1 MPLSVLVELLQGCEG
16 ALRSAG
22 LQRSGDQL
30 HHLLL
35 DFLARQ
41 RCRSP
46 LQGEQPPKA
55 TTQAPMRPSRR
66 PRNRRSPRRVPGT
79 NRWYGPQG

>member
-1 MPLSVLVELLQGCEG
+1 MPLATLVELLQGCEA
-16 ALRSAG
+16 ALRSSG

-41 RCRSP
+41 RCRS
-46 LQGEQPPKA
+46 LVQGELPPKSS
-55 TTQAPMRPSRR
+55 TQAPMRPSRA
-66 PRNRRSPRRVPGT
+66 PRNRRGPRRVPGT
-79 NRWYGPQG
+79 NRWFGPQG